1 MNVNNIY
8 SDITSFWD
16 SIYPIILFHIIFY
29 FTYRFVFGNFSLKS
43 ELEKYTTSDNFERTK
58 KLFQQFEL
66 WTKLPFILLISALI
80 YLALFNSLTSFVS
93 SVKIFPFTFTY
104 STQEFMK
111 EYVVKE
117 DLTDIAKYSND
128 TTGNYYK
135 IDQMRAKYLDE
146 YKVKYPERYESWVGW
161 AEKSFIKRLRYLH
174 LAQLLIILMTFL
186 FFRLI
191 ARNKEKRFKIIL
203 RFIMV
208 FTLSLPILFILRYQ
222 TEQKVE
228 ERFVNEIVFVK
239 NELTTDN
246 SFKQIWSER
255 QIESVERKWDNEKKH
270 NNLRNDL
277 FWISRYVERSKF
289 LEAILGRRKLHSF
302 EF

>member
-1 MNVNNIY
+1 
-8 SDITSFWD
+8 
-16 SIYPIILFHIIFY
+16 
-29 FTYRFVFGNFSLKS
+29 
-43 ELEKYTTSDNFERTK
+43 
-58 KLFQQFEL
+58 
-66 WTKLPFILLISALI
+66 
-80 YLALFNSLTSFVS
+80 
-93 SVKIFPFTFTY
+93 
-104 STQEFMK
+104 
-111 EYVVKE
+111 
-117 DLTDIAKYSND
+117 
-128 TTGNYYK
+128 
-135 IDQMRAKYLDE
+135 
-146 YKVKYPERYESWVGW
+146 
-161 AEKSFIKRLRYLH
+161 
-174 LAQLLIILMTFL
+174 
-186 FFRLI
+186 
-191 ARNKEKRFKIIL
+191 
-203 RFIMV
+203 MV